1 MAPQVSRMYT
11 PRARGLA
18 QRDAAV
24 GLVPVPH
31 GNAVLRLRT
40 GPATMRPLLQDG
52 HDSGNGP
59 TDCRVRRDAYRR
71 RLQVERAVLLDPDF
85 ARIDPRP

>member
-18 QRDAAV
+18 QRDAAA

-40 GPATMRPLLQDG
+40 GPATVRTLLQYG
-52 HDSGNGP
+52 HD
-59 TDCRVRRDAYRR
+59 T
-71 RLQVERAVLLDPDF
+71 
-85 ARIDPRP
+85 